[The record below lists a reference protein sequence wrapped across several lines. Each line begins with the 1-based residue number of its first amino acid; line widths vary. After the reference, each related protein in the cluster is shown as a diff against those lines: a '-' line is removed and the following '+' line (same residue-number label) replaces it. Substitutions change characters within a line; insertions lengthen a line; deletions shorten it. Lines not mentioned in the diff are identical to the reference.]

1 MDRVQATGGKVRKR
15 KAENQDNER
24 LSKRLSLLNLGLYFR
39 SSYNY
44 NKLIDRT
51 ERNGQKLY
59 VPVEQP
65 TVTISTT
72 TLSRDAKPPTKLKDD
87 DMMQVDDTKHK
98 VYIYDLDA
106 ELSDSESDDGKL
118 VFLPDI
124 EKHLRESR
132 IPPSILANNDG
143 ELAGNTQLVLYNVP
157 SSLSVPEEHDSVR
170 KAIIETRA
178 RARAQQDQRLVPDLP
193 VTQTGYTQ
201 SLDADKWRSGTMN
214 GVLPGAIPIT
224 QEAMNIMNAT
234 SYANNTGAQQ
244 AEGYDPDAMDL
255 G

>member
-1 MDRVQATGGKVRKR
+1 LVMDQATVTTSRVRKR
-15 KAENQDNER
+15 KADNQDNER
-24 LSKRLSLLNLGLYFR
+24 LSKRLSLLNL
-39 SSYNY
+39 
-44 NKLIDRT
+44 

-65 TVTISTT
+65 TVTTT
-72 TLSRDAKPPTKLKDD
+72 TPKKTKPRTKPQDD

-106 ELSDSESDDGKL
+106 ELSDSESSDDGKL

-132 IPPSILANNDG
+132 IPPSILANSEG
-143 ELAGNTQLVLYNVP
+143 ELAGNNQLILYNVP
-157 SSLSVPEEHDSVR
+157 SSLTVPEEQDSVR

-178 RARAQQDQRLVPDLP
+178 RARAKQERKRRDNRTDETENSQGVDARDWYNAILNGTPPTSIP
-193 VTQTGYTQ
+193 V
-201 SLDADKWRSGTMN
+201 
-214 GVLPGAIPIT
+214 T
-224 QEAMNIMNAT
+224 QEAMGFMNGGSKGT
-234 SYANNTGAQQ
+234 EAQQ
-244 AEGYDPDAMDL
+244 MDDYDPDAMDL